1 VACTSSRQWVAKCNQ
16 MSKREVWRFWWCS
29 GPTSPLDPQLLHGTA
44 IPVSPNY
51 SFATRFTRTHTHTY
65 ELCTFRSCLS
75 ATPTRHDLFYG
86 HAGGLMVSPFF
97 HQKTLET
104 CTALCTTN
112 NVTGWSDPIRYM
124 KNRNEQ
130 DLVASYARACLTSK
144 LVESIILKAWTY
156 LYLQTGP
163 MFFTGLNNVWPS
175 CLDHVPEQL
184 WCSSREVTTFVLQM
198 LWSHDKV
205 KGKIV
210 QLNTCDK

>member
-1 VACTSSRQWVAKCNQ
+1 VACTLSRQWVAKCNQ

-29 GPTSPLDPQLLHGTA
+29 SPTSPLDPLLLHGTA

-51 SFATRFTRTHTHTY
+51 SFPTRFTGTHTHTHTHIY
-65 ELCTFRSCLS
+65 ELCNFRSCLS

-97 HQKTLET
+97 RLKTLET
-104 CTALCTTN
+104 CTALRTTN
-112 NVTGWSDPIRYM
+112 NVTGWSDPIRYV

-130 DLVASYARACLTSK
+130 DLVASYAWACLTSK

-175 CLDHVPEQL
+175 CLDHVLKQL
-184 WCSSREVTTFVLQM
+184 WWSSREVTNFVLQM
-198 LWSHDKV
+198 L
-205 KGKIV
+205 
-210 QLNTCDK
+210 